1 MSLKFYNTLS
11 NRVEEF
17 KEIKKGKVSLYT
29 CGPTVYDYAHIGN
42 FRTFVS
48 QDLLKRYLLYL
59 GYEVKHVMNITDVD
73 DRTINKSYDLCIPLG
88 QVTDKYIK
96 AFFQDLETLNILKA
110 DVYPRATEHITEMIQ
125 TIEKLEKNG
134 YAYKKGNSVYFS
146 IEKFKDYGRLANISK
161 ENLILGK
168 SIDADNY
175 DKDNIQDFVL
185 WKGKKEGEPF
195 WPTKYGDG
203 RPGWHIECSVM
214 SMRYLGEHFDIH
226 GGGVDLIF
234 PHHENEVAQSQCAT
248 GKQFVNYWIHC
259 QHLVLDTQKMSKS
272 LGNVLNLRDLLNE
285 GYDPMVIRFLLLSTH
300 YRKLLKFS
308 FEGLERSKQALK
320 RVTDFIFV
328 LNGLKTGEGE
338 TKKVFD
344 LIEENEFK
352 FKGNMDND
360 LNISGAMGVFFEF
373 IHKVNLIMDKL
384 KKSDIEAILAYT
396 NRINS
401 IIGVIKTAE
410 TEELDDQ
417 ILKKVQLREK
427 ARKEKNF
434 ALADSLRDALKAM
447 GVILIDTPDGVR
459 WKRDQLKK

>member
-1 MSLKFYNTLS
+1 MSLKFYNTLR
-11 NRVEEF
+11 NRIEEF
-17 KEIKKGKVSLYT
+17 KEIKKGNIGLYT

-42 FRTFVS
+42 FRTFIS

-59 GYEVKHVMNITDVD
+59 GYNVNHVMNITDVD
-73 DRTINKSYDLCIPLG
+73 DRTIRKSNDLKIPLD

-96 AFFQDLETLNILKA
+96 AFFQDLEILNILKA
-110 DVYPRATEHITEMIQ
+110 NVYPRATEHIKDMIR
-125 TIEKLEKNG
+125 TIEKLETNG
-134 YAYKKGNSVYFS
+134 FAYKKSNSVYFS
-146 IEKFKDYGRLANISK
+146 IEKFKEYGKLANISK

-214 SMRYLGEHFDIH
+214 SMKYLGEHFDIH

-248 GKQFVNYWIHC
+248 GKPFVNYWIHC

-272 LGNVLNLRDLLNE
+272 LGNVFNLRDLLDE
-285 GYDPMVIRFLLLSTH
+285 GYDPMVIRYLLISTH

-308 FEGLERSKQALK
+308 FDSLERSKQALK
-320 RVTDFIFV
+320 RITDFIFV
-328 LNGLKTGEGE
+328 LNGLKTTEGE
-338 TKKVFD
+338 TNDIID
-344 LIEENEFK
+344 LIEENELRFRK
-352 FKGNMDND
+352 NMDSD
-360 LNISGAMGVFFEF
+360 LNISGALGVFFDF
-373 IHKVNLIMDKL
+373 IHNINLKKIKL
-384 KKSDIEAILAYT
+384 KQNDIKAILAYV

-401 IIGVIKTAE
+401 VIGVIKTTE
-410 TEELDDQ
+410 SEELDDE
-417 ILKKVQLREK
+417 IIKKVQLREK

-434 ALADSLRDALKAM
+434 TLADSLRDELKTM
-447 GVILIDTPDGVR
+447 GVILIDTPEGVR
-459 WKRDQLKK
+459 WKLDKVKK

>member
-1 MSLKFYNTLS
+1 MSLKFYNILS
-11 NRVEEF
+11 NRIEEF

-59 GYEVKHVMNITDVD
+59 GYKVKHVMNITDVD
-73 DRTINKSYDLCIPLG
+73 DRTINKSNDLSIPLG

-96 AFFQDLETLNILKA
+96 AFFHDLETLNILKA
-110 DVYPRATEHITEMIQ
+110 DVYPRATEHITDMIQ
-125 TIEKLEKNG
+125 TIEKLENSG

-146 IEKFKDYGRLANISK
+146 IEQFKDYGRLANISK

-168 SIDADNY
+168 SIDADHY

-214 SMRYLGEHFDIH
+214 SMKYLGEHFDIH

-248 GKQFVNYWIHC
+248 GKPFVNYWIHC

-272 LGNVLNLRDLLNE
+272 LGNVFNLRDLLNE

-308 FEGLERSKQALK
+308 FESLERSKQALK
-320 RVTDFIFV
+320 RVTDFIFA

-344 LIEENEFK
+344 LIEENELK
-352 FKGNMDND
+352 FKENMDND
-360 LNISGAMGVFFEF
+360 LNISGAIGVFFEF
-373 IHKVNLIMDKL
+373 IHKVNLIMDNL
-384 KKSDIEAILAYT
+384 KKTDIEAILAYV

-401 IIGVIKTAE
+401 VIGVIKTVE
-410 TEELDDQ
+410 TETLDDQ

-434 ALADSLRDALKAM
+434 ILADSLRDELKAM

-459 WKRDQLKK
+459 WKQDKLKK

>member
-11 NRVEEF
+11 NRIEEF

-59 GYEVKHVMNITDVD
+59 GYKVKHVMNITDVD
-73 DRTINKSYDLCIPLG
+73 DRTINKSNDLSIPLG

-96 AFFQDLETLNILKA
+96 AFFHDLETLNILKA
-110 DVYPRATEHITEMIQ
+110 DVYPRATEHITDMIQ
-125 TIEKLEKNG
+125 TIEKLENSG

-146 IEKFKDYGRLANISK
+146 IEQFKDYGRLANISK

-168 SIDADNY
+168 SIDADHY

-214 SMRYLGEHFDIH
+214 SMKYLGEHFDIH

-248 GKQFVNYWIHC
+248 GKPFVNYWIHC

-272 LGNVLNLRDLLNE
+272 LGNVFNLRDLLNE

-308 FEGLERSKQALK
+308 FESLERSKQALK
-320 RVTDFIFV
+320 RVTDFIFA

-344 LIEENEFK
+344 LIEENELK
-352 FKGNMDND
+352 FKENMDND
-360 LNISGAMGVFFEF
+360 LNISGAIGVFFEF
-373 IHKVNLIMDKL
+373 IHKVNLIMDNL
-384 KKSDIEAILAYT
+384 KKTDIEAILAYV

-401 IIGVIKTAE
+401 VIGVIKTVE
-410 TEELDDQ
+410 TETLDDQ

-434 ALADSLRDALKAM
+434 ILADSLRDELKAM

-459 WKRDQLKK
+459 WKQDKLKK